1 MPFQVLI
8 FVPGAAAAAAAS
20 LNINTAQ
27 VWKDL

>member
-8 FVPGAAAAAAAS
+8 FVPGAAAAAAS

-27 VWKDL
+27 VWQDL